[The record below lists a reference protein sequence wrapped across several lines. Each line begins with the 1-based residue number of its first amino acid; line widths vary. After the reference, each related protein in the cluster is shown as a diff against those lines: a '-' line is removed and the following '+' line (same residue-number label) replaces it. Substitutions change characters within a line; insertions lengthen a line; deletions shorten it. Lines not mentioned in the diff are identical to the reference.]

1 MSASPASSAKASRW
15 PSVLLAALLAGAGF
29 AVYRAGWGGAAAGEL
44 GFFYDVSAAR
54 IFTGPRDAPPPIRG
68 VDGPEEDGF
77 RALVYSA
84 TGRPG
89 DRSSWQVGYLEKF
102 SPDLRQQVTD
112 ARARGE
118 ALAMGRAQMQ
128 AQRFVRRVT
137 DTAWH
142 PMISPE
148 GEQIVTAWA
157 TPTGEGV
164 TPVVCTP

>member
-1 MSASPASSAKASRW
+1 MSASRESSPNASR
-15 PSVLLAALLAGAGF
+15 SQGLLVVLLLAGAGF
-29 AVYRAGWGGAAAGEL
+29 AVYRAGWGGASAGEL
-44 GFFYDVSAAR
+44 GFFYDPSAAR

-89 DRSSWQVGYLEKF
+89 DRSSWKVGYLEKF
-102 SPDLRQQVTD
+102 SPELRQQVTD

-142 PMISPE
+142 PMTWPE

-157 TPTGEGV
+157 TPGGEGV
-164 TPVVCTP
+164 TLVVCTP